1 MFEYR
6 IKTTPTGRQQFVR
19 SQSFSH
25 HHDHDHHRHHYR
37 TRCFDNCAGISLDQW
52 NTLCGQ
58 NKTLIGD
65 NDALTRE
72 NQTLKSDLQA
82 TSQENGRLI
91 AYNQQMIDE
100 IEVLRRSHSHD
111 SDTTERF
118 RRRVAAL
125 KTEVDNKDREIRR
138 IEKENDTFATRI
150 RVLTQTVSDHAR
162 RIADMTTDL
171 INWEKR
177 SDKFEGWYNDMKSKF
192 ENVRRLVAS
201 QTRELDDKNIL
212 IEEQRRMIRR
222 LETALPPPR
231 RRYSCV

>member
-6 IKTTPTGRQQFVR
+6 IKTSPTGRQQFVR

-25 HHDHDHHRHHYR
+25 HRDHDHHHRHHYR

-52 NTLCGQ
+52 NTLCNQ
-58 NKTLIGD
+58 NTTLIKD

-72 NQTLKSDLQA
+72 NETLKSDLQA
-82 TSQENGRLI
+82 TTQENGRLL

-100 IEVLRRSHSHD
+100 IEGLRRSHSHD
-111 SDTTERF
+111 GENSERF

-125 KTEVDNKDREIRR
+125 KTEVEKKDREIHRL
-138 IEKENDTFATRI
+138 EKENDTFAKRV

-171 INWEKR
+171 IAWEKR
-177 SDKFEGWYNDMKSKF
+177 CDKFESLFSEMKSNYEKTKRF
-192 ENVRRLVAS
+192 LAS
-201 QTRELDDKNIL
+201 RMRELDEKNIL
-212 IEEQRRMIRR
+212 IEDQVRIIRR
-222 LETALPPPR
+222 LETSLPSR
-231 RRYSCV
+231 RRYSCA